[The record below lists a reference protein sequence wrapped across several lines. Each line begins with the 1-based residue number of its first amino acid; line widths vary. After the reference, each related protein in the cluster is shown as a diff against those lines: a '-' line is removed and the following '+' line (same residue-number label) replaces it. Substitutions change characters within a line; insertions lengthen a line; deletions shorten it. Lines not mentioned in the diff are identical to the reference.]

1 MRGLARAL
9 VMAAGMAAG
18 PVGLAGPVAAQ
29 SWGDGAPDVPRF
41 EVCLP
46 EQMAAFEGALQGPA
60 FGADWMLEAVNVH
73 WVQHCGYL
81 AMGICEVSDNSL
93 ICQRRLREA
102 FEARAEEMRALLPE
116 PEGVEGALGPL
127 YARVYALAH
136 GSNAGDDCAGETYRR
151 QLWCA
156 SFQEA
161 LKVEQAV
168 WAWQVARLAGVM
180 GPLDWDAMADLG
192 EE

>member
-1 MRGLARAL
+1 MLLAL
-9 VMAAGMAAG
+9 VSG
-18 PVGLAGPVAAQ
+18 PLAAQ

-46 EQMAAFEGALQGPA
+46 EQMDAFEAALLTPGY
-60 FGADWMLEAVNVH
+60 GADWQVDAFNVH

-93 ICQRRLREA
+93 ICQRRLRAA
-102 FEARAEEMRALLPE
+102 FVDRAAEMRALLPA
-116 PEGVEGALGPL
+116 PDTVEGALAPL
-127 YARVYALAH
+127 YARVYALAQ

-156 SFQEA
+156 SFQSA
-161 LKVEQAV
+161 LKFEEAV
-168 WAWQVARLAGVM
+168 WAWQVARLMGVM
-180 GPLDWDAMADLG
+180 GPLDWAEMADLG